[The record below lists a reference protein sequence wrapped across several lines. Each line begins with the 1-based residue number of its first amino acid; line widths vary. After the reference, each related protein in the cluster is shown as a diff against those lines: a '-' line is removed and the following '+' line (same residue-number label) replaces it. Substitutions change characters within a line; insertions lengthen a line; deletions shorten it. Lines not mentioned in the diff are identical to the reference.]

1 MTLRMVEAAA
11 AVKAR
16 DLMTDDGDWITGANN
31 RLLADD
37 WVEGVTRWHGL
48 GGGPL
53 RTDADMAEPY
63 RIVCLCQSLF
73 EQVKVELQSL
83 MQ

>member
-16 DLMTDDGDWITGANN
+16 DLMTDDGDWITGADN

-37 WVEGVTRWHGL
+37 WVEG
-48 GGGPL
+48 
-53 RTDADMAEPY
+53 MA
-63 RIVCLCQSLF
+63 
-73 EQVKVELQSL
+73 
-83 MQ
+83 